1 MKQLNLFL
9 AAACILTSGIAT
21 AQPGSL
27 DNTFG
32 TSGKV
37 TTDFGNSD
45 DGRSIAIQSD
55 GKILVAGYSDN
66 GSNVDFALVRYNS
79 DGSLDNT
86 FDTDGKLT
94 TDIGSYGDEGN
105 SVAIQSD
112 GKILVA
118 GESWNGSNSTY
129 DFALVRYNGGSTG
142 ISENSND
149 ALFSVEPNPTTG
161 MFTIELATQKN
172 VPYEVTD
179 ISGKMLHKGMLTEKR
194 TTIDLSKN
202 EAGVYLLKIDGQS
215 IRLIKK

>member
-32 TSGKV
+32 TGGKV
-37 TTDFGNSD
+37 TTP
-45 DGRSIAIQSD
+45 
-55 GKILVAGYSDN
+55 
-66 GSNVDFALVRYNS
+66 
-79 DGSLDNT
+79 
-86 FDTDGKLT
+86 
-94 TDIGSYGDEGN
+94 IGSGATGY

-118 GESWNGSNSTY
+118 GWSGNYSNE

-149 ALFSVEPNPTTG
+149 ALFSVEPNLTTG

-172 VPYEVTD
+172 VLYEVTD

-202 EAGVYLLKIDGQS
+202 EAGIYLLKIDEQS